1 MIRQPTP
8 EELQGELA
16 NHILTT
22 EPEHAVLSASGA
34 HRWAY
39 CTGSRK
45 AEEGLPDTT
54 SPAAAE
60 GTEAHTLA
68 SETLIHG
75 DKLLD
80 RYDDQEMA
88 ENVRQYID
96 YCRQVGAHADTTM
109 IEHRLDYSDWV
120 PGGFGTADFISIDD
134 GVANIVDLKYGFN
147 RVSAKDN
154 LQGICY
160 ALGVV
165 ADFNF
170 IYNIDTVT
178 FTIVQPRLDHIDE
191 WSISVSELLKRGE
204 WLVQR
209 AEEAMTDDAPRTPGE
224 SQCRFC
230 KAKATCSALQKL
242 TADTLMVE
250 FDDLAAAANPDTLTE
265 TQLATALSNKALIVG
280 WLEAVER
287 QARTKLEAGEAF
299 PGWKLVAGKS
309 NRKWVDEEKALT
321 ALARLLGGRKNA
333 TTTKILSPAQA
344 EKALGKDNRPRI
356 AKHITTP
363 TGAPTLAPADDP
375 RPAVGASID
384 DFEEVPA
391 D

>member
-1 MIRQPTP
+1 MTEI
-8 EELQGELA
+8 
-16 NHILTT
+16 ITT

-88 ENVRQYID
+88 ENVRVYTD
-96 YCRQVGAHADTTM
+96 YCRQVGAHADTVL
-109 IEHRLDYSDWV
+109 IEHKVDYSDWV
-120 PGGFGTADFISIDD
+120 PDAKGTLDYCAIKDGTATL
-134 GVANIVDLKYGFN
+134 VDLKYGHYE
-147 RVSAKDN
+147 VSAQNN
-154 LQGICY
+154 LQGTCY
-160 ALGVV
+160 DLGVL
-165 ADFNF
+165 ADLGF
-170 IYNIDTVT
+170 IFNIDTFV
-178 FTIVQPRLDHIDE
+178 FVIVQPRLDRIDE
-191 WSISVSELLKRGE
+191 WSISVPELLKRGE
-204 WLVQR
+204 WLSQR

-230 KAKATCSALQKL
+230 KAKATCGALQKL

-265 TQLATALSNKALIVG
+265 EQLAKALSNKALIVG

-287 QARTKLEAGEAF
+287 QARTKLEAGETF
-299 PGWKLVAGKS
+299 PGWKLVAGKA
-309 NRKWVDEEKALT
+309 NRRWVDEDKALT

-344 EKALGKDNRPRI
+344 EKALGKDNRVRI
-356 AKHITTP
+356 TKHITTP
-363 TGAPTLAPADDP
+363 VGSPSLAPADDP
-375 RPAVGASID
+375 RPAVGVSID

-391 D
+391 N

>member
-1 MIRQPTP
+1 MI
-8 EELQGELA
+8 E
-16 NHILTT
+16 IITT

-34 HRWAY
+34 HRWAL

-54 SPAAAE
+54 SPAAEE
-60 GTEAHTLA
+60 GTIAHELG

-75 DKLLD
+75 DHMLD
-80 RYDDQEMA
+80 VVVIDPEMA
-88 ENVRQYID
+88 ENVRVYTD
-96 YCRQVGAHADTTM
+96 YCRQVGRGADTTM

-204 WLVQR
+204 WLSQR

-230 KAKATCSALQKL
+230 KAKATCGALQQL

-250 FDDLAAAANPDTLTE
+250 FDDLAAASNPDTLTE
-265 TQLATALSNKALIVG
+265 TQLAKALSNKALIVG

-287 QARTKLEAGEAF
+287 QARTKLEAGETF
-299 PGWKLVAGKS
+299 PGWKLVAGKA
-309 NRKWVDEEKALT
+309 NRRWVDEDKALT

-344 EKALGKDNRPRI
+344 EKALGKEKRTRI
-356 AKHITTP
+356 TKHITTP
-363 TGAPTLAPADDP
+363 VGSPSLAPADDP
-375 RPAVGASID
+375 RPAVGAAID

-391 D
+391 N

>member
-230 KAKATCSALQKL
+230 KAKATCGALQQL

>member
-1 MIRQPTP
+1 MTVTI
-8 EELQGELA
+8 
-16 NHILTT
+16 TT

-54 SPAAAE
+54 SPAAEE
-60 GTEAHTLA
+60 GTIAHELA
-68 SETLIHG
+68 SDSLTHG
-75 DKLLD
+75 DSLD
-80 RYDDQEMA
+80 AYEDQEMA
-88 ENVRQYID
+88 DFVRQYID
-96 YCRQVGAHADTTM
+96 YCWQIANSKADGSVM
-109 IEHRLDYSDWV
+109 LIEHKVDYSDWV

-134 GVANIVDLKYGFN
+134 GVAHIVDLKYGFN
-147 RVSAKDN
+147 RVSAQEN
-154 LQGICY
+154 LQGVCY
-160 ALGVV
+160 ALGILS
-165 ADFNF
+165 DFNF
-170 IYNIDTVT
+170 IYNIDTIT

-191 WSISVSELLKRGE
+191 WSISVPELLKKGE
-204 WLVQR
+204 WLAQR

-224 SQCRFC
+224 SQCRWC
-230 KAKATCSALQKL
+230 KAKATCGALQKL

-250 FDDLAAAANPDTLTE
+250 FDDLAAAPNPDTLTE
-265 TQLATALSNKALIVG
+265 EQLALALNNKSLIIG
-280 WLEAVER
+280 WLDAVEK
-287 QARTKLEAGEAF
+287 AAHTKLDAGEAF
-299 PGWKLVAGKS
+299 PGWKLVAGRS
-309 NRKWVDEEKALT
+309 NRRWVDEEKALT
-321 ALARLLGGRKNA
+321 LLARLLGGRKNA

>member
-1 MIRQPTP
+1 MTVTI
-8 EELQGELA
+8 
-16 NHILTT
+16 TT

-54 SPAAAE
+54 SPAASE

-68 SETLIHG
+68 SEVLIHG

-88 ENVRQYID
+88 DFVRQYTD
-96 YCRQVGAHADTTM
+96 FCRQVSKDADDTAV
-109 IEHRLDYSDWV
+109 EHRLDFSDWV
-120 PGGFGTADFISIDD
+120 RSGGGFGTADFVAIKD
-134 GVANIVDLKYGFN
+134 GVLHIVDLKYGFN
-147 RVSAKDN
+147 RVSAQDN
-154 LQGICY
+154 LQGLCY
-160 ALGVV
+160 ALG
-165 ADFNF
+165 AYYDFGWLHE
-170 IYNIDTVT
+170 IDTVE
-178 FTIVQPRLDHIDE
+178 FTIVQPRLDHIDT
-191 WSISVSELLKRGE
+191 WTISVSEMLKRGE
-204 WLVQR
+204 WLSQR

-224 SQCRFC
+224 SQCRWC
-230 KAKATCSALQKL
+230 KAKATCGALQKL

-250 FDDLAAAANPDTLTE
+250 FDDLAAAPNPDTLTE
-265 TQLATALSNKALIVG
+265 EQLALALNNKALIIG
-280 WLEAVER
+280 WLDAVEK
-287 QARTKLEAGEAF
+287 AAHTKLDAGEAF
-299 PGWKLVAGKS
+299 PGWKLVAGRS
-309 NRKWVDEEKALT
+309 NRRWVDEEKALT
-321 ALARLLGGRKNA
+321 LLARLLGGRKNA

>member
-1 MIRQPTP
+1 MTEI
-8 EELQGELA
+8 
-16 NHILTT
+16 ITT

-34 HRWAY
+34 HRWAL

-280 WLEAVER
+280 WLEACLLYTSPSPRDVEESR
-287 QARTKLEAGEAF
+287 MPSSA
-299 PGWKLVAGKS
+299 
-309 NRKWVDEEKALT
+309 
-321 ALARLLGGRKNA
+321 
-333 TTTKILSPAQA
+333 
-344 EKALGKDNRPRI
+344 
-356 AKHITTP
+356 
-363 TGAPTLAPADDP
+363 
-375 RPAVGASID
+375 
-384 DFEEVPA
+384 
-391 D
+391 

>member
-16 NHILTT
+16 NHILIT